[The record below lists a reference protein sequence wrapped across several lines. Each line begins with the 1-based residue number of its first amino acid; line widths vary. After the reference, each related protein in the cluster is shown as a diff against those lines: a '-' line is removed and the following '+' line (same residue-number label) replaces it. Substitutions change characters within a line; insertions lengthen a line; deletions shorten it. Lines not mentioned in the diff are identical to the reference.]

1 MIRLGT
7 SGIFVEREKVGT
19 LFFLL
24 SGGEHSSFYSQ
35 RDSGSIRATRKVS
48 SPLEISGKK
57 RKWGTHF
64 NPDEFAKPPSISVFF
79 AQLDFLFFSPGLSRA
94 KVSRRLT
101 SLDETEERAFPPSP
115 KVNG

>member
-1 MIRLGT
+1 MMECHSEGIKKSEMPVTVLFPDLN
-7 SGIFVEREKVGT
+7 IFVEREKVGT

-79 AQLDFLFFSPGLSRA
+79 AQLDFLFFLQVYRA
-94 KVSRRLT
+94 QR
-101 SLDETEERAFPPSP
+101 SLAD
-115 KVNG
+115 